1 MQIFKLT
8 TKGKIR
14 MFKYY
19 SKNLMNLE
27 KQKVILL
34 DLLKVES
41 NSYSLGGI
49 GQVSEKTLNN
59 FDDLI
64 NKIDTY
70 NHRLKELKNDTWGNT
85 NSRDKKGVK

>member
-1 MQIFKLT
+1 MQVFKLNA
-8 TKGKIR
+8 KMKIR

-19 SKNLMNLE
+19 SKNLINLE

-34 DLLKVES
+34 DLLRVES
-41 NSYSLGGI
+41 NSYNLGGI
-49 GQVSEKTLNN
+49 GQVSQITLNN

-70 NHRLKELKNDTWGNT
+70 NYRLKELKNNTWGNT
-85 NSRDKKGVK
+85 NSRDKKGLK